1 MLVSDIYIDLP
12 SEEIRRSKSGWE
24 LFSSWLGQ
32 DESQGT
38 GKERLTV
45 NAFEVFGKLVLGL
58 KSSGLTN
65 VISLMIDD
73 DVIFVDETAEDND
86 LLVMVRKLAESGRTE
101 QPMNDL
107 RLVLETKNQG
117 IHFVLDVEILT
128 SVRLGQ
134 EELHLQVSGRID
146 ELAVQQGET
155 AADFDTR
162 VRAFARDWD
171 AAHEY
176 MKAMKRF
183 SEMLKLSLKRALP
196 YCPLRSGETYFQ
208 IIAPQA
214 EQIGRFRDLVFG
226 DQLLPQEYR
235 PAPMVER
242 RGFFADRF
250 LYFYYDP
257 YFNFLNWIIVDEMM
271 RSSCFDREN
280 VLVVE
285 PGGMALFKGH
295 ELDEKRQRFGW
306 ISQALT
312 YDAVGRIQVSERI
325 GDPAIKGDP
334 LSDYSRFTPGN
345 PTEWR

>member
-12 SEEIRRSKSGWE
+12 SEEIQRAKAGWD

-32 DESQGT
+32 EEKEGT

-45 NAFEVFGKLVLGL
+45 NAYEVFGKLVLGF
-58 KSSGLTN
+58 KSAGLTN

-73 DVIFVDETAEDND
+73 DVLFLDESAEEDD
-86 LLVMVRKLAESGRTE
+86 LLVMVRQLGVSGRTE

-117 IHFVLDVEILT
+117 MHLVLDVEILT

-146 ELAVQQGET
+146 ELAVREGET
-155 AADFDTR
+155 AAEYDTR
-162 VRAFARDWD
+162 VREFVRDWSK
-171 AAHEY
+171 AHEY

-208 IIAPQA
+208 IIAPQG

-226 DQLLPQEYR
+226 EQLLPQEYR

-271 RSSCFDREN
+271 RSSCLDRES

-285 PGGMALFKGH
+285 PGGMSLFRGH
-295 ELDEKRQRFGW
+295 ELDEKRARFGW
-306 ISQALT
+306 ISQAVT
-312 YDAVGRIQVSERI
+312 YDSVGRIRVSERI
-325 GDPAIKGDP
+325 GEPAIKGDP
-334 LSDYSRFTPGN
+334 LSDYSRFTPVN